1 VERREAVTEAASN
14 EHGDTLMARLTG
26 SIAIALVIGI
36 LVSSIQAGEGQGEW
50 LQFRHDRALT
60 GRTSLTGHIRQPAVK
75 WKQFAGARETLAAVR
90 FSGHGNT
97 ALSLPAVDEHADTW
111 GAVLTGWG
119 AGAALMD
126 LDGDGKSQE
135 IGESP
140 QHRTG
145 KFLPD
150 RPGLQKVVFDSLFNA
165 SDQGSARAVGR
176 LLARRN
182 GGWEPLWSTE
192 SIPLLYAANP
202 ITGDFDRDGQLEVAV
217 TPWYDLWILDL
228 TTGRLEAKARY
239 TPPGAESGRAYGWLG
254 AFDLDGDG
262 RREFVILGDFE
273 NFFAVLGW
281 KDGKLAPIWT
291 KLIERGITLKKTI
304 LRTGVLPVQDLDGD
318 GLPEI
323 VVSLFN
329 GGGDGRWHTLA
340 LEGMTGRTKLD
351 LPDQTLSGFIDVDG
365 DGAVEMACTATRG
378 SLIPERSTLSV
389 IGFKGRT
396 PLTRWREGEAEFQVQ
411 PLAKLPAH
419 VNTNGGTGTTTLLT
433 VVPNR
438 EVPPIFITRRSLDPS
453 AGRIELSAWQSD
465 KQGQIRR
472 LGRVAG
478 PHLEALAG
486 HSAASGECEI
496 LVRAR
501 VPGDDPE
508 HLSLSEASA
517 RSLAARR
524 VGMPVSSP
532 VIGRLAPSSV
542 PSVVVQG
549 ACERLIMFQP
559 HAAQLALPA
568 PVHVPGRGIYTG
580 SGRFAGGASFGGVVL
595 ADLLGNGTLAAV
607 AATRAEDGH
616 ARLVAYGSGGQEI
629 WHHDFPDLPGAI
641 PEWNIGGLTLWFS
654 GHFTHPRRCDVLVS
668 IRRSTMHSDETLLLD
683 GRTGNQVWHRI
694 EGGNAAGNQR
704 ACGGSW
710 MAVYDHDGD
719 GLDDALCLYPDVVSV
734 LEGRSGRLLLDRHT
748 NHDVFK
754 ETWTLYAVPA
764 VTDFLHRGRPQIL
777 YGANST
783 VFGVLSTSG
792 LVAWKHGP
800 SPGWPDILPGIGDFD
815 GDGAVELLSAG
826 NRGPVGSSGQ
836 EVRCYDAAAGQLE
849 WMLPLVGPNLSADGN
864 PPMTPATGD
873 IDGDGRDEAVFSA
886 GKTLFAIGSSPDG
899 KAGVL
904 RWSLPFPDVLGP
916 AAIADTSG
924 RGVAEIVV
932 VCSDGN
938 VYGVGDLGDPSPPG
952 Q

>member
-1 VERREAVTEAASN
+1 MVFGV
-14 EHGDTLMARLTG
+14 
-26 SIAIALVIGI
+26 LVAW
-36 LVSSIQAGEGQGEW
+36 IQAGERQGEW

-60 GRTSLTGHIRQPAVK
+60 GRTSLTGHIRQPVVK
-75 WKQFAGARETLAAVR
+75 WKQFVGARETLLAVR
-90 FSGHGNT
+90 FSGHGDT
-97 ALSLPAVDEHADTW
+97 SVSLPSGDEHAETW
-111 GAVLTGWG
+111 EAVLTAWG

-135 IGESP
+135 IGESS

-145 KFLPD
+145 KFLVD

-165 SDQGSARAVGR
+165 TDPSSARAVGR

-182 GGWEPLWSTE
+182 GGWEPLWSTG
-192 SIPLLYAANP
+192 SIPMLYAANP

-217 TPWYDLWILDL
+217 TPWYDLWIFDL
-228 TTGRLEAKARY
+228 TTGRFESKARF

-262 RREFVILGDFE
+262 QREFVVLGDFE
-273 NFFAVLGW
+273 NFFTVLGW
-281 KDGKLAPIWT
+281 KDGKLAPLWT
-291 KLIERGITLKKTI
+291 RLIERGITLKKTI
-304 LRTGVLPVQDLDGD
+304 LRTGILPVQDLDGD

-329 GGGDGRWHTLA
+329 GGGDGRWHTMA

-351 LPDQTLSGFIDVDG
+351 LPDQTLSGFIDADG

-378 SLIPERSTLSV
+378 SLIPERSTLSL
-389 IGFKGRT
+389 IGFKGGT
-396 PLTRWREGEAEFQVQ
+396 PVTRWRESEAEFQVQ

-419 VNTNGGTGTTTLLT
+419 VNTNGGAGSTTLLT
-433 VVPNR
+433 VAAR
-438 EVPPIFITRRSLDPS
+438 RDVPPIFITRRSLDPS
-453 AGRIELSAWQSD
+453 AGNVELSAWQSD
-465 KQGQIRR
+465 SQGQIRR

-478 PHLEALAG
+478 PHLEVLAG
-486 HSAASGECEI
+486 RSAATGESEI

-501 VPGDDPE
+501 MPRDDPGQ
-508 HLSLSEASA
+508 LSLSMASA
-517 RSLAARR
+517 RSLVARR

-532 VIGRLAPSSV
+532 VIGRMAPSSV

-549 ACERLIMFQP
+549 ACEQLIMLQP
-559 HAAQLALPA
+559 HAAPPALRA
-568 PVHVPGRGIYTG
+568 PIHVPGRGIYTG
-580 SGRFAGGASFGGVVL
+580 SGRFAGGASYGGIVL
-595 ADLLGNGTLAAV
+595 ADLLGNGTLAAI

-616 ARLVAYGSGGQEI
+616 ARLVAYGSGGQHI
-629 WHHDFPDLPGAI
+629 WHHDFPDLAGAT

-654 GHFTHPRRCDVLVS
+654 GHFTDPRRCDVLVS

-683 GRTGNQVWHRI
+683 GRNGNQLWHRI
-694 EGGNAAGNQR
+694 QGGNAAGNQR

-710 MAVYDHDGD
+710 MAVYDQDGD

-748 NHDVFK
+748 NHEVFK

-764 VTDFLHRGRPQIL
+764 VADFLRNGRRQIL

-792 LVAWKHGP
+792 LVAWTRGP

-815 GDGAVELLSAG
+815 GDGAIELLSAAHQRPAG
-826 NRGPVGSSGQ
+826 ASGQ
-836 EVRCYDAAAGQLE
+836 EARCYDAATGRLE
-849 WMLPLVGPNLSADGN
+849 WTLPLAGPNLSADSSA
-864 PPMTPATGD
+864 PMTPATGD

-886 GKTLFAIGSSPDG
+886 GSTLFAVGSSADG
-899 KAGVL
+899 KAGVI
-904 RWSLPFPDVLGP
+904 RWSLSFPAVLGP

-938 VYGVGDLGDPSPPG
+938 VYGVGDPGDPSPPG